1 MNFTIPSCLRLKN
14 TFFVYHKSKSEPKE
28 TKTICSHGNLLSII
42 PFRVM
47 APPQKKKLKK
57 QYNPSQTVLNSLLSF
72 LYYLMSH
79 QGSFKNGVVVV

>member
-1 MNFTIPSCLRLKN
+1 MFAWQS
-14 TFFVYHKSKSEPKE
+14 
-28 TKTICSHGNLLSII
+28 SIYNSV
-42 PFRVM
+42 PCYGT
-47 APPQKKKLKK
+47 PPKKKLKN